1 MTESKLQHKLKLS
14 IVLVRP
20 IYPRN
25 IGMCARALANMGGG
39 NVICIAPQ
47 CALDDQMKEGA
58 AGAQNQL
65 EKLKIYESLGAF
77 FEAEPD
83 GLRLAMSARDLRSA
97 PAKYFDD
104 QIKEIAQRRTLE
116 FDQVYLLFGPEDHG
130 LAIADLDLVHHTC
143 RLPTFGEFTSLNLS
157 HAVLLATYIFS
168 SQFKARIEQK
178 VERTNDIPQRRPA
191 LFPAQSIRSW
201 LEALGFNLD
210 HKYVSAEKT
219 LNRILLEN
227 EPTYEELKV
236 LESILQQTIRKLK
249 TKV

>member
-1 MTESKLQHKLKLS
+1 MTELKLQHKLKLS

-39 NVICIAPQ
+39 DVICIAPQ
-47 CALDDQMKEGA
+47 CDLDNQMKEGA
-58 AGAQNQL
+58 AGAQVQL
-65 EKLKIYESLGAF
+65 AKLKVYECLGAF

-104 QIKEIAQRRTLE
+104 QVKEISMRPTLE
-116 FDQVYLLFGPEDHG
+116 FDQVYLIFGPEDHG

-168 SQFKARIEQK
+168 SHFKTRVAHNAEPASEIQ
-178 VERTNDIPQRRPA
+178 QRRPA
-191 LFPAQSIRSW
+191 LFPAQSIHTW

>member
-1 MTESKLQHKLKLS
+1 MMGSKLLPKLNLS

-39 NVICIAPQ
+39 DVICIAPQ
-47 CALDDQMKEGA
+47 CELDNQMKEGA

-65 EKLKIYESLGAF
+65 KQLRTYESLQAF

-83 GLRLAMSARDLRSA
+83 GLRLAMSARDLRSV
-97 PAKYFDD
+97 PAKNLDVYF
-104 QIKEIAQRRTLE
+104 KEILE
-116 FDQVYLLFGPEDHG
+116 RPQINFDHIYLIFGPEDHG

-143 RLPTFGEFTSLNLS
+143 RLPTYGEFTSLNLS
-157 HAVLLATYIFS
+157 HAVLLATYLFS
-168 SQFKARIEQK
+168 SHFKNQPVKAAES
-178 VERTNDIPQRRPA
+178 VAPTLSRRPA
-191 LFPAQSIRSW
+191 LFPQKSIQTW
-201 LEALGFNLD
+201 LEVLGFNLD

-227 EPTYEELKV
+227 EPSYEELKV
-236 LESILQQTIRKLK
+236 LEAILQQTIRKLK
-249 TKV
+249 AKI

>member
-1 MTESKLQHKLKLS
+1 MTELKLPHNLNLS

-39 NVICIAPQ
+39 DVICIAPQ
-47 CALDDQMKEGA
+47 CDFDNEMKEGA
-58 AGAQNQL
+58 AGAQGQL
-65 EKLKIYESLGAF
+65 QKLKTYENISAF
-77 FEAEPD
+77 LEAEPD
-83 GLRLAMSARDLRSA
+83 GLRLAMSARDLRSV
-97 PAKYFDD
+97 PAKYFDQ
-104 QIKEIAQRRTLE
+104 QIKEIAERPILN
-116 FDQVYLLFGPEDHG
+116 FDQVYLIFGPEDHG
-130 LAIADLDLVHHTC
+130 LAISDLDFVHHTC

-168 SQFKARIEQK
+168 SQLK
-178 VERTNDIPQRRPA
+178 VRLERLDDSSESTQLRRPA
-191 LFPAQSIRSW
+191 LFPAQSIHSW

-236 LESILQQTIRKLK
+236 LEAILQQTIRKLK